1 MIPRTLVPV
10 GARPP
15 ADPGAT
21 SRRRPTNLDERKLVP
36 AMLPVIP
43 LNGHSSIPANLPLES
58 IAARVVV
65 PRDVKPEA
73 YAPGNE
79 TALPPQP
86 SELDERIAVP
96 AGAAPPAVIEPIS
109 VPPPADIVELDVF
122 MTGEV
127 NLIPEPPKEGTAWNQ
142 IATRAFSISMH
153 LLLVLLIIF
162 QAKLFPHR
170 EPTPQET
177 EFAKNQLRLLLP
189 PGAFEPAPPRPP
201 QPRVRV
207 DPRVLKRVAPPEP
220 APAPVVPAPAP
231 VPEKPKELPNAPTPQ
246 PNASPPPATPE
257 PKTEALAP
265 KPKLETPDTP
275 QPRSRCLKNMR
286 LVFPDGA
293 RLLHRLFRTAN
304 HMLILNRLNPKM
316 RREIRNV
323 RNQSRK
329 RPPRMSQFPCLCN
342 LPIEMRNH
350 GNQQISVIF
359 SEIIHQQAHQR
370 PVKNPDRCLQHTQ
383 QLRRA
388 QRPPISQQRVVLF
401 LNADPGQLAQHIQ
414 TVGKLL
420 KLHKFHLPSAILLGN
435 NRLQRHR
442 RVSMSA
448 ACIVEQHLN
457 FLHRLGIVSQN
468 YERPAKSRGHALCH
482 VENLQSH
489 LCSISSALN
498 FIGNL
503 PLFYVLFISRI

>member
-275 QPRSRCLKNMR
+275 QPRSQLILPKDTSRSLQDVIREAQRNPNAGGRSGGVIGPMPKSQAPGGLGSAGQGSGTYGNGWQILTPTEGVDFSDYMARVLASVRRNWYAVMPQSAMMGEQGRVALQFRIMR
-286 LVFPDGA
+286 DGSVPDGEPV
-293 RLLHRLFRTAN
+293 RLLGSGKEPL
-304 HMLILNRLNPKM
+304 
-316 RREIRNV
+316 
-323 RNQSRK
+323 
-329 RPPRMSQFPCLCN
+329 
-342 LPIEMRNH
+342 
-350 GNQQISVIF
+350 
-359 SEIIHQQAHQR
+359 
-370 PVKNPDRCLQHTQ
+370 DR
-383 QLRRA
+383 A
-388 QRPPISQQRVVLF
+388 AV
-401 LNADPGQLAQHIQ
+401 
-414 TVGKLL
+414 
-420 KLHKFHLPSAILLGN
+420 SAIRSSNPFEPLPGAFKGPYIEL
-435 NRLQRHR
+435 RFY
-442 RVSMSA
+442 
-448 ACIVEQHLN
+448 
-457 FLHRLGIVSQN
+457 FL
-468 YERPAKSRGHALCH
+468 Y
-482 VENLQSH
+482 
-489 LCSISSALN
+489 
-498 FIGNL
+498 NL
-503 PLFYVLFISRI
+503 PLEAAYQ